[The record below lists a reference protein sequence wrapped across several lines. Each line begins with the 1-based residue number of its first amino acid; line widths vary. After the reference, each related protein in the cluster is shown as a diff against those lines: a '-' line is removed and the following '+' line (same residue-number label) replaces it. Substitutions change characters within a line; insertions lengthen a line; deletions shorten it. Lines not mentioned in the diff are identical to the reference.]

1 MPPGKCKRMEDPA
14 TDAAEGHL
22 FPPISKELA
31 LLYLHFTDYRLNLA
45 TGYLKLG
52 GNRDCLQRNRR
63 VCQHVEPNKGML
75 PPEQQRQILPM
86 NIPVA
91 FCKEEKDPSSY
102 FSSCGQHVA
111 IYSRSSIT

>member
-1 MPPGKCKRMEDPA
+1 MPPGKCRRMEDPA

-31 LLYLHFTDYRLNLA
+31 LLYLHFTDYKLYLA
-45 TGYLKLG
+45 TGCLMLG

-63 VCQHVEPNKGML
+63 VCQHVQPNKGML
-75 PPEQQRQILPM
+75 PPEQQRQILPV

-91 FCKEEKDPSSY
+91 FCKEEKDLSY
-102 FSSCGQHVA
+102 FSSCGQRVA
-111 IYSRSSIT
+111 THSRSSIR